1 MQGQEWDSMILVG
14 PFGLRLFR
22 DSGKGPAPRYPDTT
36 GGSALPRRHRRAEP
50 PGHQPPMGHRAP
62 PTRSHLAP
70 LVLTHGCKSE
80 TRGLTHN
87 WSDYLNG
94 FYFSLVQREQLS
106 LANDDSDNG
115 SDREDEQPQVVT
127 LKKGDLTAE
136 EAMKI
141 KQQIKEALKS
151 NESDDEPEPADGKIM
166 FRKPAKRS
174 SEKCL
179 DFNVSSSK
187 KMKEAKKTK
196 REATTSQSTAKQVKN
211 SSLLSFDDEENDD

>member
-1 MQGQEWDSMILVG
+1 MSKRNQVSYVR
-14 PFGLRLFR
+14 P
-22 DSGKGPAPRYPDTT
+22 
-36 GGSALPRRHRRAEP
+36 AEP
-50 PGHQPPMGHRAP
+50 AFLSRFKRRVGYREG
-62 PTRSHLAP
+62 PT
-70 LVLTHGCKSE
+70 VDTK
-80 TRGLTHN
+80 
-87 WSDYLNG
+87 
-94 FYFSLVQREQLS
+94 REQLP
-106 LANDDSDNG
+106 LADDDSDNG

-151 NESDDEPEPADGKIM
+151 KESDDEPEPADGKIM

-174 SEKCL
+174 SEKYL

>member
-1 MQGQEWDSMILVG
+1 MSKRNQVSYVR
-14 PFGLRLFR
+14 P
-22 DSGKGPAPRYPDTT
+22 
-36 GGSALPRRHRRAEP
+36 AEP
-50 PGHQPPMGHRAP
+50 AFLSRFKWQVGYREG
-62 PTRSHLAP
+62 PT
-70 LVLTHGCKSE
+70 VDTK
-80 TRGLTHN
+80 
-87 WSDYLNG
+87 
-94 FYFSLVQREQLS
+94 REQLPPVD
-106 LANDDSDNG
+106 DDSDK
-115 SDREDEQPQVVT
+115 EDEQPQVVT

-151 NESDDEPEPADGKIM
+151 KESDDEPEPADGKIL

-196 REATTSQSTAKQVKN
+196 TEATTSQSTSKQVKN

>member
-1 MQGQEWDSMILVG
+1 MFSQ
-14 PFGLRLFR
+14 
-22 DSGKGPAPRYPDTT
+22 
-36 GGSALPRRHRRAEP
+36 
-50 PGHQPPMGHRAP
+50 
-62 PTRSHLAP
+62 
-70 LVLTHGCKSE
+70 
-80 TRGLTHN
+80 
-87 WSDYLNG
+87 NG
-94 FYFSLVQREQLS
+94 FYFSLVQREQLP
-106 LANDDSDNG
+106 LVDDDSDNG
-115 SDREDEQPQVVT
+115 SDKEDEQPQVVT

-151 NESDDEPEPADGKIM
+151 KESEPADGKIM

-174 SEKCL
+174 SEKSL

-196 REATTSQSTAKQVKN
+196 KEATTSQSTAKQVKN